1 MQKGDAVM
9 LVSAEG
15 SSDAEVKAITLLTG
29 VEPILTASP
38 TNSAT
43 AAILS
48 AWNVNGGGE
57 GGPQ

>member
-1 MQKGDAVM
+1 M
-9 LVSAEG
+9 
-15 SSDAEVKAITLLTG
+15 LTG

-48 AWNVNGGGE
+48 AWNMAGGGE
-57 GGPQ
+57 GASQ